1 MAKGKYEQ
9 WRTEEGLT
17 LLRGWTRDGLT
28 DAEIAA
34 RIGVRRQ
41 TVYEWMNRY
50 PDIAD
55 AMRRGREVV
64 NYAIE
69 DTLIRRV
76 TGYDTV
82 ETRKEYD
89 ADGNVVRVV
98 DQVKHIPPDT
108 NAISFW
114 LTNRMR
120 ERYKMRWPDT
130 SAQSDESETGLVL
143 LPEVSED
150 G

>member
-1 MAKGKYEQ
+1 MAKGKYEK

-28 DAEIAA
+28 DAEIAG

-41 TVYEWMNRY
+41 TIYEWMSRY

-55 AMRRGREVV
+55 AMRSGRDVV
-64 NYAIE
+64 NYRAE
-69 DTLIRRV
+69 DCLIQRV

-82 ETRKEYD
+82 ETRSEYD
-89 ADGNVVRVV
+89 ADGNLVREIR
-98 DQVKHIPPDT
+98 QMRHIPPDT
-108 NAISFW
+108 DAAKFW
-114 LTNRMR
+114 LQNRMR
-120 ERYKMRWPDT
+120 ERYGGLGMFAQDGDT
-130 SAQSDESETGLVL
+130 QTGLAL